1 MQRILEFKFVTNMMT
16 IEDLNVYE
24 APELKFYAM
33 NVADVIATSTN
44 AGGVSEDE
52 EEPIVGD

>member
-44 AGGVSEDE
+44 AGGVE
-52 EEPIVGD
+52 EEEEEIVGD